1 MNKHMS
7 MNSQPSIH
15 SSNYSGQPY
24 DAAGHAN
31 YGAYGAQHPPNNG
44 QGPQVGP
51 PNGQGHPPGPYG
63 GPYNN
68 MFDRQSSAASEYGAA
83 ASQHGAAPYGG
94 PGGAHPPG
102 YGAHPGA
109 YGAAPVQPGAPYGT
123 PAPYGASE
131 KAESVAAS
139 SVAAAPAANFE
150 PQMHGSIQDSV
161 MPSAMHPA
169 GAGSSMAGASAS
181 DPNQSSFSV
190 QPSAMQPS
198 AAAAMAHVEPTI
210 PGGAVE
216 RTVDD
221 TGMVPQGIDPSW
233 QSNPEA
239 PPAKLDANGRVVMG
253 GAAAPE
259 AGTGAPGT
267 RSSHQEGVPH
277 TATFTELN
285 EGPQKNTGMMNLG
298 NTTDARQGPFSANA
312 ASSIHDSIGAGAP
325 VGPRLDGHNDAVG
338 MRAPE
343 AALGGT
349 TPSLL
354 ACLP

>member
-1 MNKHMS
+1 MHASQYGANQGQGVQGPWGAAPGNDGMPHMNKHMS

-123 PAPYGASE
+123 PAPYGLS
-131 KAESVAAS
+131 
-139 SVAAAPAANFE
+139 
-150 PQMHGSIQDSV
+150 
-161 MPSAMHPA
+161 
-169 GAGSSMAGASAS
+169 
-181 DPNQSSFSV
+181 
-190 QPSAMQPS
+190 
-198 AAAAMAHVEPTI
+198 
-210 PGGAVE
+210 
-216 RTVDD
+216 
-221 TGMVPQGIDPSW
+221 
-233 QSNPEA
+233 
-239 PPAKLDANGRVVMG
+239 L
-253 GAAAPE
+253 
-259 AGTGAPGT
+259 
-267 RSSHQEGVPH
+267 
-277 TATFTELN
+277 
-285 EGPQKNTGMMNLG
+285 
-298 NTTDARQGPFSANA
+298 
-312 ASSIHDSIGAGAP
+312 IHI
-325 VGPRLDGHNDAVG
+325 
-338 MRAPE
+338 
-343 AALGGT
+343 
-349 TPSLL
+349 
-354 ACLP
+354 